1 MLKNYTSIFA
11 ISIVLGSIFHGIT
24 RYLIAREETN
34 QWRAKVEFQKEMTQ
48 QSRETTN
55 QKELELKLKETELKL
70 KQLEIDS
77 LNGNQSVNKKE
88 PNTAVQQ
95 AIPSTEFEDLTQV

>member
-1 MLKNYTSIFA
+1 
-11 ISIVLGSIFHGIT
+11 
-24 RYLIAREETN
+24 
-34 QWRAKVEFQKEMTQ
+34 MTQ

-55 QKELELKLKETELKL
+55 QKELDLKLKEIEFTL

-77 LNGNQSVNKKE
+77 LNGDQSVNKKE

-95 AIPSTEFEDLTQV
+95 SIPSTEFEDLSQV